1 LMAFASRITHHERSE
16 SRIRAGVAMQF
27 GLIYDFRNPARW
39 QRPGAE
45 LYAEQIEQIVY
56 AEQLGFD
63 SVWITEH
70 HFIEDG
76 YTPSVLPIAAAI
88 AARTNRIR
96 IGTWVLLL
104 PLHNAIRV
112 AEDAATVD
120 IISNGRLDLGM
131 GLGYRIEEFEAFG
144 VDRRQRGRLMDEGVE
159 LIRRAWT
166 EERVSFSGRFY
177 NVQELQVTPKPVQR
191 PYPPIWLGARG
202 EVSARRA
209 ARFRAPLLLVG
220 PADVYEAYAAALR
233 AEGVDPTGMPVLG
246 SFGCV
251 VTDDPERTWAEMR
264 EHVHYT
270 RTLYGDW
277 YREAGDLPTDAAGI
291 GRGVADPDDLRA
303 GFRIGTAGEV
313 IAAIEAWRQRVPYT
327 HLIVTANPA
336 GMRTAQTTPW
346 LERFA
351 REVMPHFN
359 GASAMRGSLP
369 GAHT

>member
-1 LMAFASRITHHERSE
+1 MN
-16 SRIRAGVAMQF
+16 F

-39 QRPGAE
+39 QRPVAK
-45 LYAEQIEQIVY
+45 LYAEQLEQIAY

-88 AARTNRIR
+88 AARTSRIR

-131 GLGYRIEEFEAFG
+131 GLGYRIEEFDAFG
-144 VDRRQRGRLMDEGVE
+144 VDRRHRGRLMEEGVE

-166 EERVSFSGRFY
+166 EDRVTFDGRFY
-177 NVQELQVTPKPVQR
+177 QVQNLDVTPKPVQR
-191 PYPPIWLGARG
+191 PHPPIWLGARG
-202 EVSARRA
+202 PAPARRA

-220 PADVYEAYAAALR
+220 PADVYETYAAALR
-233 AEGVDPTGMPVLG
+233 ADGVDPVGMPVLG
-246 SFGCV
+246 SLSCV
-251 VTDDPERTWAEMR
+251 VSDDPDRTWAEMR
-264 EHVHYT
+264 DHVQYT

-277 YREAGDLPTDAAGI
+277 YREAADLPTDAAGI
-291 GRGVADPDDLRA
+291 GRSAADPDDLRPA
-303 GFRIGTAGEV
+303 FQIGTAEQA
-313 IAAIEAWRQRVPYT
+313 IARIEAWRQSVPYT
-327 HLIVTANPA
+327 HMIFTANPA
-336 GMRTAQTTPW
+336 GMRTTQTNPL

-351 REVMPHFN
+351 REVIPRFKSPTKQEVQRTEEPS
-359 GASAMRGSLP
+359 GIVRGKVE
-369 GAHT
+369 GCG

>member
-1 LMAFASRITHHERSE
+1 MH
-16 SRIRAGVAMQF
+16 F

-39 QRPGAE
+39 QRPIAE
-45 LYAEQIEQIVY
+45 LYAEQLEQIAY

-76 YTPSVLPIAAAI
+76 YTPSVLPVAAAI
-88 AARTNRIR
+88 AARTSRIR

-144 VDRRQRGRLMDEGVE
+144 VDRRHRGRLMDEGVE
-159 LIRRAWT
+159 LIRRTWT
-166 EERVSFSGRFY
+166 EERVTFDGRFY
-177 NVQELQVTPKPVQR
+177 NVRDLNVTPKPVQQ
-191 PYPPIWLGARG
+191 PHPPIWLGARG
-202 EVSARRA
+202 DVPARRA

-220 PADVYEAYAAALR
+220 PPEVYAAYADALR

-251 VTDDPERTWAEMR
+251 VSDDPERTWAEMR
-264 EHVHYT
+264 EHVAYT
-270 RTLYGDW
+270 RNLYGDW
-277 YREAGDLPTDAAGI
+277 YREAADLPSDADRI
-291 GRGVADPDDLRA
+291 GRSVADPDDLRVA
-303 GFRIGTAGEV
+303 YPIGTAAEV
-313 IAAIEAWRQRVPYT
+313 IARIETWRQTVPYT
-327 HLIVTANPA
+327 HMIFTANPA

-351 REVMPHFN
+351 REVMPHFK
-359 GASAMRGSLP
+359 AQAADSPSRPRQLA
-369 GAHT
+369 

>member
-1 LMAFASRITHHERSE
+1 
-16 SRIRAGVAMQF
+16 MQF
-27 GLIYDFRNPARW
+27 GLIYDFRNPDRW
-39 QRPGAE
+39 QRPIAE
-45 LYAEQIEQIVY
+45 LYAEQLEQIAY

-70 HFIEDG
+70 HFIDDG

-88 AARTNRIR
+88 AARTSRIR

-144 VDRRQRGRLMDEGVE
+144 VDRRHRGRLMDEGVE

-166 EERVSFSGRFY
+166 EERVTFDGRFY
-177 NVQELQVTPKPVQR
+177 NVRDLNVTPKPVQQ
-191 PYPPIWLGARG
+191 PHPPIWLGARG
-202 EVSARRA
+202 DVPARRA

-220 PADVYEAYAAALR
+220 PPEVYATYADVLR
-233 AEGVDPTGMPVLG
+233 AEGVDPAGMPVLG

-251 VTDDPERTWAEMR
+251 VSDDPERTWAEMR
-264 EHVHYT
+264 EHVAYT
-270 RTLYGDW
+270 RNLYGDW
-277 YREAGDLPTDAAGI
+277 YREAADLPTDADRI
-291 GRGVADPDDLRA
+291 GRSVADPDDLRA
-303 GFRIGTAGEV
+303 AYPIGAAAEV
-313 IAAIEAWRQRVPYT
+313 IARIETWQQNVPYT
-327 HLIVTANPA
+327 HMIFTANPA

-351 REVMPHFN
+351 REVMPHFKTEADHQLQRIGN
-359 GASAMRGSLP
+359 PSGAERV
-369 GAHT
+369 

>member
-1 LMAFASRITHHERSE
+1 
-16 SRIRAGVAMQF
+16 MQF

-39 QRPGAE
+39 QRPIAE
-45 LYAEQIEQIVY
+45 LYAEQLEQIAY

-88 AARTNRIR
+88 AARTSRIR

-104 PLHNAIRV
+104 PLHNALRV

-120 IISNGRLDLGM
+120 VISNGRLDLGM
-131 GLGYRIEEFEAFG
+131 GLGYRIEEFEAFS
-144 VDRRQRGRLMDEGVE
+144 VDRRHRGRLMDEGVE

-166 EERVSFSGRFY
+166 EERVTFDGRFY
-177 NVQELQVTPKPVQR
+177 SVRDLQVTPKPVQK

-202 EVSARRA
+202 DIPARRA

-220 PADVYEAYAAALR
+220 PPEVYQTYAEALR

-251 VTDDPERTWAEMR
+251 VSDDPEKTWAEMR
-264 EHVHYT
+264 DHVHYT
-270 RTLYGDW
+270 RNLYGDW
-277 YREAGDLPTDAAGI
+277 YRAAADLPSDAERI
-291 GRGVADPDDLRA
+291 GRSVANPDDLRA
-303 GFRIGTAGEV
+303 GHQIGTADEIV
-313 IAAIEAWRQRVPYT
+313 ARIDAWKQAVPYT
-327 HLIVTANPA
+327 HMIFTANPA

-351 REVMPHFN
+351 REVIPHFRQQ
-359 GASAMRGSLP
+359 AQETSERAREL
-369 GAHT
+369 A